1 MWELVLYIFG
11 LTMAAILAGS
21 LAFFSCV
28 VAPLIFIKLD
38 GDTAGYF
45 VRSIFPWYYLFT
57 ASLAAISAVSLFR
70 GYHLEASILAFIS
83 AGSICGRQILMPWI
97 NRCRDSMSADNTK
110 AERSFKIL
118 HGISVWI
125 NVLQLIGSISVV
137 ILLGYG
143 NYHRLLIS

>member
-1 MWELVLYIFG
+1 MFELILYLFG
-11 LTMAAILAGS
+11 LTMTSILAGS
-21 LAFFSCV
+21 MVFFSCV

-45 VRSIFPWYYLFT
+45 VRSIFPWYYLLI
-57 ASLAAISAVSLFR
+57 ASLAAISSVSLFY
-70 GYHLEASILAFIS
+70 GYILEACILAGIS
-83 AGSICGRQILMPWI
+83 FAAVFGRQILMPWI
-97 NRCRDSMSADNTK
+97 NRCRDNMSADNSE
-110 AERSFKIL
+110 AERSFNLL

-143 NYHRLLIS
+143 GHR

>member
-1 MWELVLYIFG
+1 MLELILYLFG
-11 LTMAAILAGS
+11 LTMTSILAGS
-21 LAFFSCV
+21 MVFFSCV

-45 VRSIFPWYYLFT
+45 VRSIFPWYYLFI
-57 ASLAAISAVSLFR
+57 ASLAAISSVSLFY
-70 GYHLEASILAFIS
+70 GYFLEACILAAIS
-83 AGSICGRQILMPWI
+83 AAAVLGRQILMPWI
-97 NRCRDSMSADNTK
+97 NRCRDNMSADNSE

-143 NYHRLLIS
+143 GYR

>member
-1 MWELVLYIFG
+1 MV
-11 LTMAAILAGS
+11 
-21 LAFFSCV
+21 FFSCV

-38 GDTAGYF
+38 GVTAGYF
-45 VRSIFPWYYLFT
+45 VRSIFPWYYLFI
-57 ASLAAISAVSLFR
+57 ASLAAISSVSLFHR
-70 GYHLEASILAFIS
+70 YFLEACILGGIS
-83 AGSICGRQILMPWI
+83 AAAVLGRQILMPWI
-97 NRCRDSMSADNTK
+97 NRCRDNMSADNSE

-143 NYHRLLIS
+143 GYR

>member
-1 MWELVLYIFG
+1 MLELILYLFG
-11 LTMAAILAGS
+11 LTTTSIIAGS
-21 LAFFSCV
+21 MVFFSCV

-45 VRSIFPWYYLFT
+45 VRSIFPWYYLFI
-57 ASLAAISAVSLFR
+57 ASLAAISSVSLFHR
-70 GYHLEASILAFIS
+70 YFLEACILVGIS
-83 AGSICGRQILMPWI
+83 AAAVLGRQILMPWI
-97 NRCRDSMSADNTK
+97 NRCRDNMSADNSE

-143 NYHRLLIS
+143 GYR

>member
-1 MWELVLYIFG
+1 MLELILYLFG
-11 LTMAAILAGS
+11 LTMTSILAGS
-21 LAFFSCV
+21 MVFFSCV

-45 VRSIFPWYYLFT
+45 VRSIFPWYYLFI
-57 ASLAAISAVSLFR
+57 ASLAAISSVSLFHR
-70 GYHLEASILAFIS
+70 YFLEACILAGIS
-83 AGSICGRQILMPWI
+83 AAAVLGRQILMPWI
-97 NRCRDSMSADNTK
+97 NRCRDNMSADNSE

-143 NYHRLLIS
+143 GYR

>member
-1 MWELVLYIFG
+1 MLELILYLFG
-11 LTMAAILAGS
+11 LTMASILAGS
-21 LAFFSCV
+21 MVFFSCV

-45 VRSIFPWYYLFT
+45 VRSIFPWYYLFI
-57 ASLAAISAVSLFR
+57 ASLAAISSVSLFHR
-70 GYHLEASILAFIS
+70 YFLEACILVGIS
-83 AGSICGRQILMPWI
+83 AAAVLGRQILMPWI
-97 NRCRDSMSADNTK
+97 NRCRDNMSADNSE

-143 NYHRLLIS
+143 GYR